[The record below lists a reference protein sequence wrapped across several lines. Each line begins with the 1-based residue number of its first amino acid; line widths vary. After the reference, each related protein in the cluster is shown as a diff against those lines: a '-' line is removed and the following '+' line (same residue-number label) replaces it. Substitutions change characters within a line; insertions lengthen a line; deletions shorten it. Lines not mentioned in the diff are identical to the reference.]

1 MATVKESVL
10 QERTRLEAAFQAL
23 EQAAR
28 SILNAKPEAAKA
40 EPAKI
45 LQVVPQ
51 ASAQSADAMTR
62 IEELV
67 ATHEQKLSEMKEEI
81 GRLSVELVRIKDE
94 NRSLKDNNK
103 KAAELLG
110 ESINVIEKL
119 VA

>member
-23 EQAAR
+23 EQVAS
-28 SILNAKPEAAKA
+28 SILNTKPEAAKT
-40 EPAKI
+40 
-45 LQVVPQ
+45 LHVVAQ
-51 ASAQSADAMTR
+51 ASAPQAPNPSADAMTR

-67 ATHEQKLSEMKEEI
+67 ASHEQKLSEMKEEI
-81 GRLSVELVRIKDE
+81 GRLSVELVRMKDE
-94 NRSLKDNNK
+94 NRALKDNNK